1 MSISAE
7 MATVRKNQGCQDQ
20 EGIDSEVR
28 EKLEQRPEAGES
40 SAVRETG
47 VCAIGTK
54 A

>member
-1 MSISAE
+1 MEERREDIME
-7 MATVRKNQGCQDQ
+7 RLEKICK
-20 EGIDSEVR
+20 DSEVR